1 MEIKAKGVFDYE
13 SIKSL
18 THVSMF
24 GRKKPK
30 NSFMRNNIM
39 FACLLMLLMIEM
51 IIFGVDVQLIVLLIL
66 DALLFA
72 FNCFIYFIMPKIQF
86 NALQQMK
93 NIENHY
99 IFSDDIITVTSKNEN
114 YTGETQ
120 LNYSIICKVIENSK
134 YVYIFHNKNQVF
146 MVDKSSI
153 VNGTMEDIKAKIL
166 PFVKNKY
173 IICKY

>member
-1 MEIKAKGVFDYE
+1 MLFS
-13 SIKSL
+13 SITFIYYFLPL
-18 THVSMF
+18 T
-24 GRKKPK
+24 
-30 NSFMRNNIM
+30 
-39 FACLLMLLMIEM
+39 
-51 IIFGVDVQLIVLLIL
+51 IFL
-66 DALLFA
+66 
-72 FNCFIYFIMPKIQF
+72 YFIMPKIQF
-86 NALQQMK
+86 NALRQMK
-93 NIENHY
+93 NIENQY

-153 VNGTMEDIKAKIL
+153 ENGTMEDIKAKIL
-166 PFVKNKY
+166 PFVKDKY